1 MNMNLPIGSVVMIRQ
16 SDRRLMVIGRDQRDK
31 KTNKIFDYIACYFPE
46 GVQESSRVLHFNKE
60 DILLVFSLGYLNE
73 DELRLRRELE
83 KKRKEAEL

>member
-1 MNMNLPIGSVVMIRQ
+1 MNMFLPIGSVVMIRQ
-16 SDRRLMVIGRDQRDK
+16 SDRRLMIIGRDQRDK
-31 KTNKIFDYIACYFPE
+31 KTNEAFDYIACYFPE

-83 KKRKEAEL
+83 KKRKGAES

>member
-1 MNMNLPIGSVVMIRQ
+1 MIRQ